1 MKALEVQDIP
11 WNWGGRKCR
20 FASAYMLVKR
30 SMDRSRWRA
39 ATFLCALF
47 MTTTMTVPDSARGE
61 GLFDFL
67 FGGFM
72 RQGSPP
78 ETNARTSP
86 SPGVDRVAPPPLG
99 HESVNGGGSIGHS
112 VAFCVRLC
120 DGHHFPIEQMIY
132 GTATETCRAIC
143 PYSKTKIF
151 FGSEI
156 RSAVA
161 KDGQHYA
168 DLETAFAYRKQL
180 APNCTCNG
188 RDVLG
193 LTSLNVK
200 NDPTLRP
207 GDIVSTVDGLLAF
220 AGKSEQGAVFT
231 PVNPAVLPANLRPG
245 TSPSAP
251 PQSTEPPVEDDPGTI
266 LPLEKKQLQNAAPA
280 AAPQNQGPR

>member
-1 MKALEVQDIP
+1 MKALEVQDTP
-11 WNWGGRKCR
+11 WNWGRTKCR
-20 FASAYMLVKR
+20 FAYLLVKR
-30 SMDRSRWRA
+30 CLDRSRWRA
-39 ATFLCALF
+39 AAFLCALSV
-47 MTTTMTVPDSARGE
+47 TTTMTVPDSARGE
-61 GLFDFL
+61 GLLDFL

-78 ETNARTSP
+78 ETNAHPSP

-161 KDGQHYA
+161 KDGQRYA
-168 DLETAFAYRKQL
+168 DLETAFVYRKQL
-180 APNCTCNG
+180 AANCTCNG

-193 LTSLNVK
+193 LTSFNVK

-231 PVNPAVLPANLRPG
+231 PVNPATLPANLRPG
-245 TSPSAP
+245 TSQSAP

-266 LPLEKKQLQNAAPA
+266 LPVEKKQLQNAAPA

>member
-1 MKALEVQDIP
+1 
-11 WNWGGRKCR
+11 
-20 FASAYMLVKR
+20 
-30 SMDRSRWRA
+30 MDRSRWRA
-39 ATFLCALF
+39 AAFLCALS

-78 ETNARTSP
+78 ETNAHTSP

-99 HESVNGGGSIGHS
+99 HESVNGGGNIGHS

-161 KDGQHYA
+161 KDGQRYA
-168 DLETAFAYRKQL
+168 DLETAFVYRKQL

-207 GDIVSTVDGLLAF
+207 GDIVSTG
-220 AGKSEQGAVFT
+220 
-231 PVNPAVLPANLRPG
+231 
-245 TSPSAP
+245 
-251 PQSTEPPVEDDPGTI
+251 
-266 LPLEKKQLQNAAPA
+266 
-280 AAPQNQGPR
+280 

>member
-20 FASAYMLVKR
+20 FVSAYMLVKR
-30 SMDRSRWRA
+30 CMDRSRWRA
-39 ATFLCALF
+39 AAFLCALF

-78 ETNARTSP
+78 ETNAHTSP

-161 KDGQHYA
+161 KDG
-168 DLETAFAYRKQL
+168 
-180 APNCTCNG
+180 
-188 RDVLG
+188 
-193 LTSLNVK
+193 
-200 NDPTLRP
+200 
-207 GDIVSTVDGLLAF
+207 
-220 AGKSEQGAVFT
+220 
-231 PVNPAVLPANLRPG
+231 
-245 TSPSAP
+245 
-251 PQSTEPPVEDDPGTI
+251 
-266 LPLEKKQLQNAAPA
+266 
-280 AAPQNQGPR
+280 

>member
-1 MKALEVQDIP
+1 MSAL
-11 WNWGGRKCR
+11 
-20 FASAYMLVKR
+20 
-30 SMDRSRWRA
+30 
-39 ATFLCALF
+39 LCALSI
-47 MTTTMTVPDSARGE
+47 TASMTVPGAACAE

-67 FGGFM
+67 FGGFL

-78 ETNARTSP
+78 EVNTRAAP

-99 HESVNGGGSIGHS
+99 HESVSGGGSIGRS

-120 DGHHFPIEQMIY
+120 DGHHFPIEQMVY

-161 KDGQHYA
+161 KDGQHYT
-168 DLETAFAYRKQL
+168 DLDTAFVYRKQL
-180 APNCTCNG
+180 AANCTCNG
-188 RDVLG
+188 RDVFG
-193 LTSLNVK
+193 LTLLNVQ

-207 GDIVSTVDGLLAF
+207 GDIVSTRDGLLSV

-231 PVNPAVLPANLRPG
+231 PVNPAMLPANLRPG
-245 TSPSAP
+245 TSQSAL
-251 PQSTEPPVEDDPGTI
+251 PQSTEPPAEDDPGTI
-266 LPLEKKQLQNAAPA
+266 LPFDEKQLQNSAPA
-280 AAPQNQGPR
+280 PATQNQAPR